1 MLSNSSIAWT
11 QSAQQYN
18 NVGYT
23 TLGDS
28 GFAMKYLHS
37 SSAVVRKSIATGRNE
52 SLMVVL
58 YCKQLAAMRRKSPT
72 NSSTVLYRFLS
83 SLSEHKWRYLEML
96 CMYYINSVG
105 QNKLKIELA

>member
-1 MLSNSSIAWT
+1 MLSNSSIALT

-18 NVGYT
+18 KVGYT

-58 YCKQLAAMRRKSPT
+58 YCKQLAAIRRKSPT
-72 NSSTVLYRFLS
+72 NSSTVLYIFLS
-83 SLSEHKWRYLEML
+83 SLSEHEMEIFRNM

-105 QNKLKIELA
+105 GRTN